1 MRTEQVNLRLEE
13 DLLADLEH
21 VAEEEAL
28 DRGTVIRRLLRDSVQ
43 RWRIEQALREYQ
55 RGHLSM
61 ERAAEEAH
69 VSLWE
74 LMDKLHRER
83 IPHSMTADDVSE
95 SLRELG
101 ADMTRSGDDRP
112 GFQTEVDWLGSSVV
126 TLADVKPVERGI
138 LLVGVNPAPRS
149 VAAGHYYQG
158 QIGKRLWARLQRVG
172 LLTEPVIPGAE
183 DEAFGRAGNGLT
195 DVVKRPTLSAA
206 EVSIEE
212 LDAGTTLLRAKVRAW
227 KPGLVL
233 FAFKAAAS
241 AALGTAELR
250 PGFGPDL
257 EGVPTFLLTGPYAG
271 ATDAEQINTVL
282 RDFVQQHLVAVGRP
296 PKPPSSS
303 RGRATG
309 SRRESVRRKERTKA
323 VGGTSAIS
331 MNEPHAVGDFI
342 QQQLRQRDLPSVSAI
357 EASEWLR
364 EIGVLGEETRPG
376 RALRR
381 LLRDDARTGQTIPGG
396 RQDPPGPRGNWF
408 IDRVDAPE

>member
-13 DLLADLEH
+13 DLLTDLEH

-61 ERAAEEAH
+61 ERGAE
-69 VSLWE
+69 
-74 LMDKLHRER
+74 
-83 IPHSMTADDVSE
+83 
-95 SLRELG
+95 
-101 ADMTRSGDDRP
+101 MTRSDDDRP

-257 EGVPTFLLTGPYAG
+257 EGVPTLLLTGPYAG

-282 RDFVQQHLVAVGRP
+282 RDFVQQHLFAVGRP
-296 PKPPSSS
+296 RKPPSSS

-309 SRRESVRRKERTKA
+309 SRRESVRRKEGTKA

-342 QQQLRQRDLPSVSAI
+342 QQQLRQRDLPSVSAV

-376 RALRR
+376 RDRKSTR
-381 LLRDDARTGQTIPGG
+381 L
-396 RQDPPGPRGNWF
+396 NS
-408 IDRVDAPE
+408 